1 MISDMNHAIKS
12 NNDQEQLAEC
22 ECCGM
27 SEDCTPT
34 YISRVKSSFCSKWV
48 CGLCAKAV
56 KEKMRRDP
64 ILAMEEAL
72 DSHATLCK
80 QFNGT
85 TRLNPKLSLATAMR
99 DIARKSSQRRS
110 SSGDQCGL
118 PKIGRT
124 MSCVP
129 RIDGC

>member
-1 MISDMNHAIKS
+1 MNQAIKT

-34 YISRVKSSFCSKWV
+34 YISRIKAFFCGKWV
-48 CGLCAKAV
+48 CGLCAEAV
-56 KEKMRRDP
+56 KEKMKRHP
-64 ILAMEEAL
+64 ALAMEEAL
-72 DSHATLCK
+72 QSHASLCK
-80 QFNGT
+80 QFNA
-85 TRLNPKLSLATAMR
+85 TRLNPKLSFAGAMR
-99 DIARKSSQRRS
+99 DIARKSSLRRS
-110 SSGDQCGL
+110 SSDDQCGL

-129 RIDGC
+129 RFDGC